1 MTRGDKFRNMTDEQ
15 IVDMTFDTEI
25 DLIDFCQNLPEF
37 DNPDGSIPEERCTKC
52 MLGWLQEED

>member
-25 DLIDFCQNLPEF
+25 DDLIDF
-37 DNPDGSIPEERCTKC
+37 
-52 MLGWLQEED
+52 